1 MRRDPVTS
9 SNVAEVG
16 YDPNSRILEVQFKT
30 GAVYQYFDV
39 PQQLYDELW
48 RASSIGGFINSN
60 LKGHYR
66 YARV

>member
-9 SNVAEVG
+9 SNIAEVG
-16 YDPNSRILEVQFKT
+16 YDPNNRILELQFKT

-39 PQQLYDELW
+39 PQSVYEELM
-48 RASSIGGFINSN
+48 RASSVGGYVNSN

-66 YARV
+66 YARI